1 LLILVAKPHNRSK
14 PTAETQM
21 KKRAKNEERE
31 RERERERDK
40 K

>member
-1 LLILVAKPHNRSK
+1 LFTKSILVAKPHYRSK

-21 KKRAKNEERE
+21 KKRVKNEERE
-31 RERERERDK
+31 RDK